1 MNALE
6 GLLAHLPEPDGE
18 AQAAVRARADSVLRP
33 PGALARFDE
42 VAVWLAGWQRTSRP
56 SVGNVST
63 VVFVADHGVAAAG
76 VSAYPADVTKAV
88 LVALDAGVATAAA
101 MSRSLGGCMRAV
113 DVGVGEPTGDIRVE
127 AALTRQRFEACAE
140 AGCAAVARA
149 ASEGA
154 DLLVF
159 GEMGI
164 GNTTVAAAVCATLF
178 GGDASDWTG
187 RGTGVDDDGLSRKV
201 AAVEAAIMRV
211 GGLGLAPLE
220 VLREVGGAELVAIAA
235 AVVEARRRSI
245 PVVLD
250 GFVVGAAVASLH
262 AARPGALDHCLAGHR
277 SAEPGHGVLLERLGL
292 DPLID
297 LELRLGEA
305 SGALVAVPIVRLAAT
320 AVTDVATFEEW
331 EPRNGGLA

>member
-1 MNALE
+1 MNPLE
-6 GLLAHLPEPDGE
+6 SLLAELPDPDE
-18 AQAAVRARADSVLRP
+18 DARTAVRARADSVLRP
-33 PGALARFDE
+33 SGALARLDE
-42 VAVWLAGWQRTSRP
+42 VAIWLAGWQRTSRP
-56 SVGNVST
+56 SVEQVST
-63 VVFVADHGVAAAG
+63 LVFVADHGVARAG
-76 VSAYPADVTKAV
+76 VSAYPADVTKAM
-88 LVALDAGVATAAA
+88 LVAFDAGVATAAA
-101 MSRSLGGCMRAV
+101 MSRSLGGRMRAI

-127 AALTRQRFEACAE
+127 AALTPERFEVCVE

-154 DLLVF
+154 DLLVL

-164 GNTTVAAAVCATLF
+164 GNTAVAAAVCATLF
-178 GGDASDWTG
+178 GGDARDWTG

-201 AAVEAAIMRV
+201 AAVHAATTRAR
-211 GGLGLAPLE
+211 GLELAPLE
-220 VLREVGGAELVAIAA
+220 VLREAGGAELVAIAA

-250 GFVVGAAVASLH
+250 GFVVVAAVASLLV
-262 AARPGALDHCLAGHR
+262 ARPGALDHCLAGHR

-292 DPLID
+292 DPLVD

-305 SGALVAVPIVRLAAT
+305 SGALVAVPIVRLAAA

-331 EPRNGGLA
+331 GLA